1 MNLAFLSCFD
11 RRLRLALGGVIS
23 PRAEA
28 LAAQPRFR
36 NRDLRH
42 DPIRD
47 EEPIRLRWTRD
58 PESGRLTAC
67 WSEPAAAAPA
77 SARTQAKAAPV
88 DDLAELRARRAQRYR
103 SRFVWP
109 DRRSA

>member
-11 RRLRLALGGVIS
+11 RRLRLALGSVIS

-28 LAAQPRFR
+28 LASLPRFR

-42 DPIRD
+42 DPVRD
-47 EEPIRLRWTRD
+47 EDKVLLRWIRD
-58 PESGRLTAC
+58 PETGKLAAR
-67 WSEPAAAAPA
+67 WDEPAAPA
-77 SARTQAKAAPV
+77 STQPAMPV
-88 DDLAELRARRAQRYR
+88 DDLAEHRARRAQRYR

>member
-11 RRLRLALGGVIS
+11 RRLRLALGAVIS

-28 LAAQPRFR
+28 LAALPRFR

-47 EEPIRLRWTRD
+47 GDKVLLRWTRD
-58 PESGRLTAC
+58 AETGKLVARWDEAAVAA
-67 WSEPAAAAPA
+67 EPVQP
-77 SARTQAKAAPV
+77 AAPV
-88 DDLAELRARRAQRYR
+88 DDLAEHRTRRAQRYR
-103 SRFVWP
+103 SRFVWT

>member
-11 RRLRLALGGVIS
+11 RRLRLALGAVIS

-28 LAAQPRFR
+28 LAALPRFR

-47 EEPIRLRWTRD
+47 GDKVLLRWTRD
-58 PESGRLTAC
+58 AETGKLVAR
-67 WSEPAAAAPA
+67 WDEPAAEP
-77 SARTQAKAAPV
+77 TQPAAPV
-88 DDLAELRARRAQRYR
+88 DDLAEHRARRAQRYR
-103 SRFVWP
+103 SRFVWT

>member
-11 RRLRLALGGVIS
+11 RRLRLALGAVIS

-28 LAAQPRFR
+28 LAALPRFR

-42 DPIRD
+42 DPVRDEDKVLLRWIRD
-47 EEPIRLRWTRD
+47 AETSKLVARWD
-58 PESGRLTAC
+58 
-67 WSEPAAAAPA
+67 EPAAAEPV
-77 SARTQAKAAPV
+77 QPAAPV
-88 DDLAELRARRAQRYR
+88 DDLAEHRARRAQRYR
-103 SRFVWP
+103 SRFVWT

>member
-1 MNLAFLSCFD
+1 MMKLAFLTFFD
-11 RRLRLALGGVIS
+11 RGLRLAPAAIVS

-28 LAAQPRFR
+28 LAAVSGFL

-42 DPIRD
+42 APVRD
-47 EEPIRLRWTRD
+47 AEKIVQRWGRD
-58 PESGRLTAC
+58 PETGKLAAH
-67 WSEPAAAAPA
+67 WSERPAETPAP
-77 SARTQAKAAPV
+77 AAPV
-88 DDLAELRARRAQRYR
+88 DDLAEHRARRTPRYR

>member
-11 RRLRLALGGVIS
+11 RRLRLALGAVIS

-28 LAAQPRFR
+28 LAAMPRFR

-42 DPIRD
+42 DPVRD
-47 EEPIRLRWTRD
+47 EDKVLLRWIRD
-58 PESGRLTAC
+58 PETGKLAAR
-67 WSEPAAAAPA
+67 WDEPVVPA
-77 SARTQAKAAPV
+77 STQPAMPV

-103 SRFVWP
+103 SRFVWT

>member
-11 RRLRLALGGVIS
+11 RRLRLALGAVIS

-28 LAAQPRFR
+28 LAALPH

-47 EEPIRLRWTRD
+47 EDKVLLRWIRD
-58 PESGRLTAC
+58 PETGKIAAR
-67 WSEPAAAAPA
+67 WDEPAAAAPA
-77 SARTQAKAAPV
+77 PAAPV
-88 DDLAELRARRAQRYR
+88 DDLAEHRARRAQRYR
-103 SRFVWP
+103 SRFVWT

>member
-11 RRLRLALGGVIS
+11 RRLRLALGAVIS

-28 LAAQPRFR
+28 LAALPRFR

-42 DPIRD
+42 DPVGD
-47 EEPIRLRWTRD
+47 EDKVLLRWIRD
-58 PESGRLTAC
+58 PETGKIAAR
-67 WSEPAAAAPA
+67 WDEPAAAAPA
-77 SARTQAKAAPV
+77 PAAPV
-88 DDLAELRARRAQRYR
+88 DDLAEHRARRAQRYR
-103 SRFVWP
+103 SRFVWT

>member
-28 LAAQPRFR
+28 LAALPRFR

-47 EEPIRLRWTRD
+47 EEAIRLRWTRD
-58 PESGRLTAC
+58 PETGKLVARWA
-67 WSEPAAAAPA
+67 EPAAAPA
-77 SARTQAKAAPV
+77 SAPAQAAAPV
-88 DDLAELRARRAQRYR
+88 DDLAQHRARRAQRYR

-109 DRRSA
+109 ERRSA

>member
-11 RRLRLALGGVIS
+11 RRLRLALGAVIS

-28 LAAQPRFR
+28 LAAMPRFR

-47 EEPIRLRWTRD
+47 EEKVLLRWTRD
-58 PESGRLTAC
+58 SETGKLAAR
-67 WSEPAAAAPA
+67 WSDPAAPA
-77 SARTQAKAAPV
+77 QALAQAAAAPV
-88 DDLAELRARRAQRYR
+88 DDLAEHRARRAQRYR

>member
-11 RRLRLALGGVIS
+11 RRLRLALGAVIS

-28 LAAQPRFR
+28 LAALPRFR

-47 EEPIRLRWTRD
+47 GDKVLLRWTRD
-58 PESGRLTAC
+58 PETGKLAAR
-67 WSEPAAAAPA
+67 WDEPAAAAAPA
-77 SARTQAKAAPV
+77 QPVVPV
-88 DDLAELRARRAQRYR
+88 DDLAEHRARRAQRYR
-103 SRFVWP
+103 SRFVWT

>member
-11 RRLRLALGGVIS
+11 RRLRLALGAVIS

-28 LAAQPRFR
+28 LVALPCFR

-47 EEPIRLRWTRD
+47 EEKVLLRWIRD
-58 PESGRLTAC
+58 PETGKLAAR
-67 WSEPAAAAPA
+67 WDEPAAAAPA
-77 SARTQAKAAPV
+77 SVQPAAPV
-88 DDLAELRARRAQRYR
+88 DDLAGHRARRAQRYR

>member
-11 RRLRLALGGVIS
+11 RRLRLALGAVIS

-28 LAAQPRFR
+28 LAALPRFR

-47 EEPIRLRWTRD
+47 EDKVLLRWIRD
-58 PESGRLTAC
+58 PETGKIAAR
-67 WSEPAAAAPA
+67 WDEPAAAAPA
-77 SARTQAKAAPV
+77 PAAPV
-88 DDLAELRARRAQRYR
+88 DDLAEHRARRAQRYR
-103 SRFVWP
+103 SRFVWA

>member
-11 RRLRLALGGVIS
+11 RRLRLALGAVIS

-28 LAAQPRFR
+28 LAALPRFR

-42 DPIRD
+42 DPIQD
-47 EEPIRLRWTRD
+47 GDKVLLRWTRD
-58 PESGRLTAC
+58 AETGRLVA
-67 WSEPAAAAPA
+67 
-77 SARTQAKAAPV
+77 QN
-88 DDLAELRARRAQRYR
+88 RARRSQRYR

>member
-11 RRLRLALGGVIS
+11 RRLRLALGAVIS

-28 LAAQPRFR
+28 LAAMPRFR

-42 DPIRD
+42 DPVRD
-47 EEPIRLRWTRD
+47 EDKVLLRWIRD
-58 PESGRLTAC
+58 PETGKIAAR
-67 WSEPAAAAPA
+67 WDEPAGAAPA
-77 SARTQAKAAPV
+77 PATPV
-88 DDLAELRARRAQRYR
+88 DDLAEHRARRAQRYR
-103 SRFVWP
+103 SRFVWT

>member
-11 RRLRLALGGVIS
+11 RRLRLALGAVIS

-28 LAAQPRFR
+28 LAALPRFR

-42 DPIRD
+42 DPVRD
-47 EEPIRLRWTRD
+47 EDKVLLRWIRD
-58 PESGRLTAC
+58 PETGKLAAR
-67 WSEPAAAAPA
+67 WDEPAATAPA
-77 SARTQAKAAPV
+77 SATPV
-88 DDLAELRARRAQRYR
+88 DDLAEHRARRARRYR
-103 SRFVWP
+103 SRFIWT

>member
-28 LAAQPRFR
+28 LAALPRFR

-42 DPIRD
+42 DPVRD
-47 EEPIRLRWTRD
+47 EDKVLLRWIRD
-58 PESGRLTAC
+58 PETGKIAAR
-67 WSEPAAAAPA
+67 WDEPAAPAPA
-77 SARTQAKAAPV
+77 TPV
-88 DDLAELRARRAQRYR
+88 DDLAEHRARRAQRYR

>member
-11 RRLRLALGGVIS
+11 RRLRLALGAVIS

-28 LAAQPRFR
+28 LAAMPRFR

-47 EEPIRLRWTRD
+47 EDKVLLRWTRD
-58 PESGRLTAC
+58 PETGKLAAR
-67 WSEPAAAAPA
+67 WDEPATAAATAAAQP
-77 SARTQAKAAPV
+77 AAPT
-88 DDLAELRARRAQRYR
+88 DDLAEHRARRARRYR

>member
-28 LAAQPRFR
+28 LAALPCFR

-42 DPIRD
+42 DPVRD
-47 EEPIRLRWTRD
+47 EDKVLLRWIRD
-58 PESGRLTAC
+58 PETGKLAAR
-67 WSEPAAAAPA
+67 WDEPAAPA
-77 SARTQAKAAPV
+77 STQSATPV
-88 DDLAELRARRAQRYR
+88 DDLAEHRARRVQRYR

>member
-11 RRLRLALGGVIS
+11 RRLRLALGAVIS

-28 LAAQPRFR
+28 LAALPR

-47 EEPIRLRWTRD
+47 EDKVLLRWIRD
-58 PESGRLTAC
+58 PETGKLAAR
-67 WSEPAAAAPA
+67 WDEPAAAAPA
-77 SARTQAKAAPV
+77 PATPV
-88 DDLAELRARRAQRYR
+88 DDLAEHRARRAQRYR
-103 SRFVWP
+103 SRFVWT

>member
-11 RRLRLALGGVIS
+11 RRLRLALGAVIS

-28 LAAQPRFR
+28 LAALPRFR

-47 EEPIRLRWTRD
+47 EDKVLLRWIRD
-58 PESGRLTAC
+58 PETGKIAAR
-67 WSEPAAAAPA
+67 WDEPAVP
-77 SARTQAKAAPV
+77 AAPV
-88 DDLAELRARRAQRYR
+88 DDLAEHRARRAQRYR
-103 SRFVWP
+103 SRFVWT

>member
-28 LAAQPRFR
+28 LAALPRFR

-47 EEPIRLRWTRD
+47 EDKVLLRWIRD
-58 PESGRLTAC
+58 PETGKIAAR
-67 WSEPAAAAPA
+67 WDEPAAAAPA
-77 SARTQAKAAPV
+77 PAAPV
-88 DDLAELRARRAQRYR
+88 DDLAEHRARRAQRYR
-103 SRFVWP
+103 SRFVWT

>member
-28 LAAQPRFR
+28 LAALPRFR

-42 DPIRD
+42 DPVRD
-47 EEPIRLRWTRD
+47 EDKVLLRWIRD
-58 PESGRLTAC
+58 PETGKLAAR
-67 WSEPAAAAPA
+67 WDEPAAPA
-77 SARTQAKAAPV
+77 STQSATPV
-88 DDLAELRARRAQRYR
+88 DDLAEHRARRVQRYR

>member
-11 RRLRLALGGVIS
+11 RRLRLALGAVIS

-28 LAAQPRFR
+28 LAAMPRFR

-42 DPIRD
+42 DPVRD
-47 EEPIRLRWTRD
+47 EDKVLLRWIRD
-58 PESGRLTAC
+58 PETGKIAAR
-67 WSEPAAAAPA
+67 WNEPAAAAPA
-77 SARTQAKAAPV
+77 KPVPATPV
-88 DDLAELRARRAQRYR
+88 DDLAEHRARRAQRYR
-103 SRFVWP
+103 SRFVWT

>member
-11 RRLRLALGGVIS
+11 RRLRLALGAVIS

-28 LAAQPRFR
+28 LAALPRFR

-42 DPIRD
+42 DPVRD
-47 EEPIRLRWTRD
+47 EDKVLLRWIRD
-58 PESGRLTAC
+58 PETGKIAAR
-67 WSEPAAAAPA
+67 WDEPAAVAPA
-77 SARTQAKAAPV
+77 TPV
-88 DDLAELRARRAQRYR
+88 DDLAEHRARRAQRYR
-103 SRFVWP
+103 SRFVWT

>member
-11 RRLRLALGGVIS
+11 RRLRLALGAVIS

-28 LAAQPRFR
+28 LAALPRFR

-42 DPIRD
+42 DPVRD
-47 EEPIRLRWTRD
+47 GDKVLLRWTRD
-58 PESGRLTAC
+58 AETGRLVAHWDEPTAATPVAAQ
-67 WSEPAAAAPA
+67 PAM
-77 SARTQAKAAPV
+77 PV
-88 DDLAELRARRAQRYR
+88 DDLAEHRARRAQRYR
-103 SRFVWP
+103 SRFVWT